1 MRLHLFLAA
10 LAVTSLLAFAARAA
24 EPAPSPAGE
33 QRYLYVGKAPK
44 DRDGFRTMT
53 PSIEVH
59 DIDDGHKLVRVIP
72 IRTPEGTPPL
82 MAIRGIMAHAPS
94 RRLYLSHYAHMK
106 ESRGGWLLCADLV
119 TGEPIWHKRYDS
131 AVDRGAITPDGKKIY
146 MPSGETVDTEYFY
159 VIDAETGDEL
169 RDRRIGTPGKTHNT
183 VVSLDGSKVF
193 MSMFGAKYDH
203 LYLLVADTR
212 TDQIVQRIGPTRHI
226 VRPFTINGDASL
238 AFVTVNALLGFQ
250 VGDVATGKILHTA
263 VPPDAEKYTQPEH
276 KRITSH
282 GIALTSDEREV
293 WVVDQS
299 RRSGIHVFDV
309 TGLPQKPPVWTHFID
324 TNTGREKDANGR
336 HLYEDNG
343 AFGQPGWL
351 MGTID
356 GRYIYPETGEIIDT
370 NTKRVLGHLKGAN
383 GLYTHSRFMVEVDF
397 KDGVPIRAGDQFVVG
412 RVRRDAKYSPGVESN
427 ARSNR

>member
-1 MRLHLFLAA
+1 LLATLAVSVLLAA
-10 LAVTSLLAFAARAA
+10 GARAA
-24 EPAPSPAGE
+24 EPAAPATGE
-33 QRYLYVGKAPK
+33 HRYLYVGKAPK
-44 DRDGFRTMT
+44 DRDGFRTMV

-59 DIDDGHKLVRVIP
+59 DIDDGHKLVKVLP
-72 IRTPEGTPPL
+72 IRTPDGTPPL
-82 MAIRGIMAHAPS
+82 MAIRGMMAHAPS
-94 RRLYLSHYAHMK
+94 RRLYLSHYASMK
-106 ESRGGWLLCADLV
+106 DSRSGWLLCADLV

-169 RDRRIGTPGKTHNT
+169 RDRRIATPGKTHNT
-183 VVSLDGSKVF
+183 IVSLDGTKVF
-193 MSMFGAKYDH
+193 MSMFGAKHDH
-203 LYLLVADTR
+203 LYLMVADTR
-212 TDQIVQRIGPTRHI
+212 TDRIIQKVGPTSHI
-226 VRPFTINGDASL
+226 VRPFTINGEASL
-238 AFVTVNALLGFQ
+238 AFMTVNALLGFQ
-250 VGDVATGKILHTA
+250 VGDVATGKILHTV
-263 VPPDAEKYTQPEH
+263 VPPDAEQYAQPEH

-324 TNTGREKDANGR
+324 TKTGREKDEHGNN
-336 HLYEDNG
+336 LYEDKG

-370 NTKRVLGHLKGAN
+370 KTKRVLGNLKGAN
-383 GLYTHSRFMVEVDF
+383 GLYTHSRFMLEVDF
-397 KDGVPIRAGDQFVVG
+397 KDDLPIRAGDQFIVG
-412 RVRRDAKYSPGVESN
+412 RVTRTAKATPVVDPKASSRR
-427 ARSNR
+427 